1 MSGDIDRALAAAAAL
16 LQQLPRGRHET
27 RLARE
32 QFAPLKTSHA
42 DLMPQLVAHPVP
54 ASDAVD
60 YDVLLTRAG
69 AGTLSLTWRADDGV
83 PWAPEH
89 ADHWASNFVL
99 SIDAFS
105 VSIQSALLYLN
116 GIMSQRPRVMER
128 LVSRTLFDIAIAE
141 ADIAVSDQ
149 EVEDAVDAFRS
160 TQGLFTGAATQ
171 QWLDERQ
178 LSMDALREMVRDTA
192 IARKFKDGLTRDRI
206 APYFSA
212 HRAEFDRVRVL
223 RVDNVATASAQQF
236 AEAWRGTGVC
246 PVLGGDAAFADCTA
260 RLDRWC
266 AMDLAPEFAVAAV
279 GEIVG
284 PVEGEQDGTSSVGQ
298 VLSRE
303 AAVLD
308 ADTRARIHEL
318 LLDRWVAER
327 RAAANVQWHWV

>member
-1 MSGDIDRALAAAAAL
+1 MSADTDRALADAAAL

-32 QFAPLKTSHA
+32 QFASLRTSHP

-54 ASDAVD
+54 ASSTVD

-89 ADHWASNFVL
+89 ADHWAANFVL
-99 SIDAFS
+99 SVDAFS

-116 GIMSQRPRVMER
+116 GVVAQRPRVMER
-128 LVSRTLFDIAIAE
+128 LVNRALFDIAIAGE
-141 ADIAVSDQ
+141 DIEVSDQ
-149 EVEDAVDAFRS
+149 DVEEAVEEFRR
-160 TQGLFTGAATQ
+160 TQELHTGAATQ

-178 LSMDALREMVRDTA
+178 LSMAALREMVRDSA
-192 IARKFKDGLTRDRI
+192 VARKFKDGLTHGSI
-206 APYFSA
+206 EPYFSA

-223 RVDNVATASAQQF
+223 SVENLPASSAQQF
-236 AEAWRGTGVC
+236 ANAWRATQAC
-246 PVLGGDAAFADCTA
+246 PALVNPAVADCTA
-260 RLDRWC
+260 RLDTWR
-266 AMDLAPEFAVAAV
+266 AMDLGPEFAAAAV
-279 GEIVG
+279 GEVVG
-284 PVEGEQDGTSSVGQ
+284 PVEGELEGESSVGQ
-298 VLSRE
+298 VLARE

-318 LLDRWVAER
+318 LLDAWVTER
-327 RAAANVQWHWV
+327 RAAANIQWHWV

>member
-1 MSGDIDRALAAAAAL
+1 MDRALSAAAEL
-16 LQQLPRGRHET
+16 LQRLPRGRHET
-27 RLARE
+27 RQARE
-32 QFAPLKTSHA
+32 LFAGLKTSHP
-42 DLMPQLVAHPVP
+42 DLLPQLVAHPVP
-54 ASDAVD
+54 ASDTVD

-89 ADHWASNFVL
+89 ADHWAANFVL
-99 SIDAFS
+99 SVDAFS

-116 GIMSQRPRVMER
+116 GLMSQRPRVMER
-128 LVSRTLFDIAIAE
+128 LVNRTLFDIAIAGE
-141 ADIAVSDQ
+141 DIEVSDR
-149 EVEDAVDAFRS
+149 EVEAAVDAFRS

-192 IARKFKDGLTRDRI
+192 IARKFKKGLTRDRI
-206 APYFSA
+206 APYFRA

-223 RVDNVATASAQQF
+223 RVENLPASSAQQF
-236 AEAWRGTGVC
+236 AEAWRATRVC
-246 PVLGGDAAFADCTA
+246 PALGGSPAVADCTA
-260 RLDRWC
+260 RLDTWC
-266 AMDLAPEFAVAAV
+266 ATDLAPEFAVAAV

-284 PVEGEQDGTSSVGQ
+284 PVEWERDGKFAVGQ

-308 ADTRARIHEL
+308 ANTQARIHEL
-318 LLDRWVAER
+318 LLDEWVAER
-327 RAAANVQWHWV
+327 RAAATIQWHWV